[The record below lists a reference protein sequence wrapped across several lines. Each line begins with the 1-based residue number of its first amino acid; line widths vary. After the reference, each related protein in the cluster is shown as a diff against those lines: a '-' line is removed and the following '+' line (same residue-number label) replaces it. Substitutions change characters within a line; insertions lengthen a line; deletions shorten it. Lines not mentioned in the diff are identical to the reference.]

1 MAVAKSSH
9 VPLVSVRP
17 VPATSRQ
24 QLFMSF
30 QGMRD
35 MQWDNI
41 MFEGNYEGTA
51 VYAQS
56 KLANILFNLE
66 LSKRVKC
73 KPHFLSILSVLDN
86 RDLMS

>member
-1 MAVAKSSH
+1 
-9 VPLVSVRP
+9 
-17 VPATSRQ
+17 
-24 QLFMSF
+24 
-30 QGMRD
+30 MRD

-73 KPHFLSILSVLDN
+73 KPHFLSIFNVLDN
-86 RDLMS
+86 RDLTS